1 VPFAPALVGI
11 GVLVLVLWVLATA
24 LAIAVVMGYISGALS
39 GLPFPLD
46 KLAGPVKA
54 LAQVIT
60 SACGKLETGIDHL
73 IGAAWHQL
81 ARYMDSLWHQIE
93 AQASL
98 MAQFGEMV
106 GGQIYSVS
114 GLRALV
120 HRLEKAYV
128 GIEHG
133 IKTLT
138 REFHGIEHRVKVLEH
153 DIAKGIGNDIRAQ
166 VRGLEREVH
175 GIEKGVIPELRQGI
189 KTAEGEVTQ
198 LENFIK
204 AIPGTKY
211 LTWATAIVAA
221 GLGSALFNFFKCP
234 TFLNKTLGRQCGFWN
249 GLEDLFGLFIDTLLL
264 ANVCEILPFL
274 ETAVSDV
281 ADPIVIALTDVG
293 AGLCSGGIGAAPAL
307 NVPALSLPANPG
319 VTLNLP

>member
-1 VPFAPALVGI
+1 
-11 GVLVLVLWVLATA
+11 
-24 LAIAVVMGYISGALS
+24 
-39 GLPFPLD
+39 
-46 KLAGPVKA
+46 
-54 LAQVIT
+54 
-60 SACGKLETGIDHL
+60 
-73 IGAAWHQL
+73 
-81 ARYMDSLWHQIE
+81 
-93 AQASL
+93 
-98 MAQFGEMV
+98 MV

-211 LTWATAIVAA
+211 LTWATAIVVA

-293 AGLCSGGIGAAPAL
+293 AGLCSGGIGAAAAL